1 MRANWRRLG
10 DIGAI
15 LLCLALSLA
24 ACGVET
30 LPVGGLVITYTTS
43 VKVDTVTASAYHAT
57 LVASCWAGEQLIAGG
72 YSATDVFESDYFLDA
87 SYPSAPNAWM
97 VSVHSGSYF
106 ALQVYVYCL
115 RSGPALG
122 ARIIQG
128 SACPAGTTRLSQGQR
143 GGAPY
148 TLCAAH
154 AVTAGATVGDFQ
166 VSSYTAHCAN
176 SSTGSNL
183 SETRSFAYTCQF
195 HQTQG

>member
-1 MRANWRRLG
+1 MGANWRRLSVT
-10 DIGAI
+10 GAL
-15 LLCLALSLA
+15 LLCLTLGVV

-30 LPVGGLVITYTTS
+30 LPVGGLIITYTTS
-43 VKVDTVTASAYHAT
+43 TTVDTAPTYHAT
-57 LVASCWAGEQLIAGG
+57 LVATCAAGEQLLGGG
-72 YSATDVFESDYFLDA
+72 YSATDVFESDYALDA
-87 SYPSAPNAWM
+87 NYPSAPNTWA
-97 VSVHSGSYF
+97 VSVHSGSHF
-106 ALQVYVYCL
+106 ALQVYAYCL

-122 ARIIQG
+122 VRIIQG

-154 AVTAGATVGDFQ
+154 AVTTGATVGDFQ

-176 SSTGSNL
+176 SSTGSSI

>member
-1 MRANWRRLG
+1 MRANWRRRSV
-10 DIGAI
+10 IGAL
-15 LLCLALSLA
+15 LLCLTLSVL

-43 VKVDTVTASAYHAT
+43 ATVDTAPAYRAT
-57 LVASCWAGEQLIAGG
+57 LVASCEASEQLIAGG

-87 SYPSAPNAWM
+87 SYPSAPNAWT
-97 VSVHSGSYF
+97 VSVHSGSHF
-106 ALQVYVYCL
+106 ALQVFAYCL

-122 ARIIQG
+122 TRIIQG

-154 AVTAGATVGDFQ
+154 AVTAGAIVGDFQ
-166 VSSYTAHCAN
+166 VSSYAGHCAA
-176 SSTGSNL
+176 SSTGSIL